1 MIEKCVLAQM
11 DIINKKKRI
20 DLLPTLLNQANQ
32 LNWWWW
38 ISHLINLLRNAG
50 VLFAMHVDS
59 KVSLTWMLLVVN
71 DRWGALLGS
80 LQ

>member
-20 DLLPTLLNQANQ
+20 DLLPTLLNQSNQ
-32 LNWWWW
+32 LNCGGG
-38 ISHLINLLRNAG
+38 SPHLINLLRNAG

-59 KVSLTWMLLVVN
+59 KVSLTCNNSFPWH
-71 DRWGALLGS
+71 
-80 LQ
+80 